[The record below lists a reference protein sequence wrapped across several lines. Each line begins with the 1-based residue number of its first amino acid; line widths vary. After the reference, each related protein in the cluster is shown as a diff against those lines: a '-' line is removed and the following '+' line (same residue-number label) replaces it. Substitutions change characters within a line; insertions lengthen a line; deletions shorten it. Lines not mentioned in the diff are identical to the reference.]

1 MACVLNNYHSGFRQ
15 ALICKD
21 ANYRHDAEQLT
32 VQDGKVVFISDN
44 TSYELDE
51 KGNCFFSSLVDGDI
65 VSVSER
71 GVVNQVFSVYDSDA
85 TIFMTGNCN
94 SNCIMCP
101 STDHERRRNY
111 GDRRLVL
118 EEFID
123 MLPNNLR
130 NYVVTGGEPTMKPG
144 LFLDIM
150 ARLAYRFP
158 DAEAL
163 LLTNGRS
170 FSVSHFLDQLL
181 QRCPPFLTVGIPLHA
196 SNENLHDQITRV
208 TGSFEQTLQGIRNLL
223 RKNVS
228 VEIRVVVTKVNCE
241 EVLSLCRFIA
251 STLKDVRRVN
261 FISLEVRG
269 NCFTNLE
276 EVYID
281 PTDSFTKSK
290 EGIEVLVKS
299 GIDVGLYNYPLCAI
313 EQGFRFLCKKSISPE
328 KVRYA
333 TICDSCMS
341 KEFCGGLFAST
352 LNSVHPVLM
361 PIH

>member
-15 ALICKD
+15 ALICRE
-21 ANYRHDAEQLT
+21 ANNAHNTEQLI
-32 VQDGKVVFISDN
+32 VQGGKVFFLSDN
-44 TSYELDE
+44 ASYELDE
-51 KGNCFFSSLVDGDI
+51 KGKCFFSSLSDGDI

-71 GVVNQVFSVYDSDA
+71 GVVDQVFSAYDSDA

-111 GDRRLVL
+111 GDRRIVL
-118 EEFID
+118 EEFIE
-123 MLPNNLR
+123 MLPNDLR

-150 ARLAYRFP
+150 AMLAHRFP

-196 SNENLHDQITRV
+196 SNEDLHDQITRAS
-208 TGSFEQTLQGIRNLL
+208 GSFGQTLQGIQNLL
-223 RKNVS
+223 RRNVS
-228 VEIRVVVTKVNCE
+228 VEIRVVVTKINCE
-241 EVLSLCRFIA
+241 DVLNLCKFIA
-251 STLKDVRRVN
+251 SKLQGVRRVN

-269 NCFTNLE
+269 NCFTNRE
-276 EVYID
+276 KVYID
-281 PTDSFTKSK
+281 PTDSFIKSK
-290 EGIEVLVKS
+290 EGIEVLVKN
-299 GIDVGLYNYPLCAI
+299 GIDVGLYNYPLCSI
-313 EQGFRFLCKKSISPE
+313 EPGFRFLCKKSISPE
-328 KVRYA
+328 KVRYPVE
-333 TICDSCMS
+333 CNDCNS
-341 KEFCGGLFAST
+341 KDFCGGMFAST

-361 PIH
+361 PIQ

>member
-15 ALICKD
+15 ALICRD
-21 ANYRHDAEQLT
+21 ANNAHNTKQLI
-32 VQDGKVVFISDN
+32 VQGGKVFFLSDN
-44 TSYELDE
+44 ASYELDE
-51 KGNCFFSSLVDGDI
+51 KGKCFFSSLSDGDI

-71 GVVNQVFSVYDSDA
+71 GVVDQVFSAYDSDA

-111 GDRRLVL
+111 GDRRIVL
-118 EEFID
+118 EEFIE
-123 MLPNNLR
+123 MLPNDLR

-150 ARLAYRFP
+150 AMLAHRFP

-196 SNENLHDQITRV
+196 SNEDLHDQITRAS
-208 TGSFEQTLQGIRNLL
+208 GSFGQTLQGIQNFL
-223 RKNVS
+223 RRNVS
-228 VEIRVVVTKVNCE
+228 VEIRVVVTKINCE
-241 EVLSLCRFIA
+241 DVLNLCKFIA
-251 STLKDVRRVN
+251 SKLQGVRRVN
-261 FISLEVRG
+261 FISL
-269 NCFTNLE
+269 
-276 EVYID
+276 
-281 PTDSFTKSK
+281 SFIKSK
-290 EGIEVLVKS
+290 EGIEVLVKN
-299 GIDVGLYNYPLCAI
+299 GIDVGLYNYPICSI
-313 EQGFRFLCKKSISPE
+313 EPGFRFLCKKSISPE

-333 TICDSCMS
+333 VECNDCNS
-341 KEFCGGLFAST
+341 KDFCGGMFAST

-361 PIH
+361 PIQ